1 MTADPPQG
9 TATDPLRHR
18 AYADAIVERAARQLR
33 DLLRALVDEIDPFP
47 PFPGAMF
54 AYGIE
59 FEPPAGSP
67 YGCVVLGDDAQLY
80 EFVIGLD
87 DEQIAGG
94 GDNVAARNEELLKLD
109 DELAPGDYVAFAHRA
124 VAAAVE
130 YLEGRQSEAAAGQ
143 E

>member
-1 MTADPPQG
+1 MTTDPPPEA
-9 TATDPLRHR
+9 TADPLRHR
-18 AYADAIVERAARQLR
+18 AYADAIAERAARQLR
-33 DLLRALVDEIDPFP
+33 DLLRTVVAEIDPFP

-87 DEQIAGG
+87 DEQVAGG
-94 GDNVAARNEELLKLD
+94 GDHVAARNEELVKLD
-109 DELAPGDYVAFAHRA
+109 DDLTPADYVAFAHRA

-130 YLEGRQSEAAAGQ
+130 YLEREEPQG
-143 E
+143 

>member
-1 MTADPPQG
+1 MTNDPPQQ
-9 TATDPLRHR
+9 AAPDPLRHR
-18 AYADAIVERAARQLR
+18 AHADAIAERAAQQLR
-33 DLLRALVDEIDPFP
+33 DLLSTLVAEIDPFP

-87 DEQIAGG
+87 AEQVAGG
-94 GDNVAARNEELLKLD
+94 GDHVAARNEELVKLD
-109 DELAPGDYVAFAHRA
+109 DDLTHADYVAFAHRA

-130 YLEGRQSEAAAGQ
+130 YLEAERSEG
-143 E
+143 